1 MLALTGAALAVACA
15 LADDPD
21 WVHDVAPI
29 IHGHCLPCHTD
40 DGPAPFPLVEHGD
53 VASRA
58 TFLMEVVASRHMPP
72 WLVDERSPAMRD
84 VVHLDGE
91 QRETLRRWL
100 LAGKPRGEG
109 EVLPAATRADPAA
122 SDTPGDRLVLA
133 MERPQTIP
141 ADGPEET
148 RRVVFPLRNTEPLF
162 VSGLTWHT
170 QAPTALHAVTLQG
183 VGHDS
188 DDEGRADQARVG
200 DAAVHFEAL
209 GSGGLGAVS
218 TGLPRFELPAG
229 FAFRLPADAEL
240 VAEMHVQ
247 PVGRRLAL
255 YETVELLLCADPDPR
270 RVQPQLL
277 SVEQLDVP
285 AGDPGYRLE
294 ASWTLPCDVDL
305 LGVLPRA
312 GSLCTTVQLRVSPSI
327 EEAVGGEGGPAVTR
341 DRLLDIAAWNPRF
354 RRPYL
359 FQRPQRL
366 AAGTLIT
373 ARWLLDNSADNLA
386 NPSIPPARVTET
398 QSVTDERVALMLW
411 VAPVDAEDASLLR

>member
-1 MLALTGAALAVACA
+1 MPGLSGLALAVACV

-29 IHGHCLPCHTD
+29 IHEHCLPCHTD

-84 VVHLDGE
+84 VEHLDGV

-109 EVLPAATRADPAA
+109 ESPSATDAPAGGEAA
-122 SDTPGDRLVLA
+122 APGDRLVLA
-133 MERPQTIP
+133 MEQAQTIP

-148 RRVVFPLRNTEPLF
+148 RRVVFPLGNTGPLW

-183 VGHDS
+183 GGQDGH
-188 DDEGRADQARVG
+188 DEGRAGEARVG
-200 DAAVHFEAL
+200 GDAVHLEAL

-229 FAFRLPADAEL
+229 FAFRLPAGAEL

-255 YETVELLLCADPDPR
+255 RETVELLVSSEPEPR
-270 RVQPQLL
+270 LVQPLLL
-277 SVEQLDVP
+277 SVDRVDVP

-294 ASWTLPCDVDL
+294 ASRTLPCDVDV

-312 GSLCTTVQLRVSPSI
+312 GSLCTTLQLRQSPPADAPS
-327 EEAVGGEGGPAVTR
+327 GGAATLGTPPQ
-341 DRLLDIAAWNPRF
+341 RLLDVAVWNPRF
-354 RRPYL
+354 RRPFLYQEPL
-359 FQRPQRL
+359 RL
-366 AAGTLIT
+366 PAGTVLT
-373 ARWLLDNSADNLA
+373 ARWLLDNSVDNLA
-386 NPSIPPARVTET
+386 NPSLPPVRVTSGE
-398 QSVTDERVALMLW
+398 SVTDERVALLLW